1 MACPRPILKRPA
13 TTPSPPSLRPS
24 NHDRD
29 RNNYAVH
36 FPPSPTLTRTFSVYS
51 ASCYDRS
58 PIVVGPNTC
67 ALPERGC
74 PGRTYTLEESN
85 RKCISTSPK
94 RSISKG
100 RHLHPR
106 SIGNT
111 TGLGLLF
118 AGDEACEVPIGD
130 QHPSNLLPPLVFDLS
145 SSESDE
151 SDGLFSPLSHHS
163 NIPFA
168 PSPLIQDPLDDSYPC
183 TTPVYVK
190 DAPKQRKRVRSPSRR
205 PRRREPDDTDDEST
219 ASRSSWTKYKN
230 FSDKSLKPCNLALP
244 DEGCFG
250 GF

>member
-13 TTPSPPSLRPS
+13 TAPNPSPPSLRPS

-58 PIVVGPNTC
+58 PIVVGPNSC

-85 RKCISTSPK
+85 RKCITTSSK
-94 RSISKG
+94 LSVSKG

-106 SIGNT
+106 SIGGA
-111 TGLGLLF
+111 TGLDLF
-118 AGDEACEVPIGD
+118 AGDEAHDD
-130 QHPSNLLPPLVFDLS
+130 QHLLPPLVLDLS

-151 SDGLFSPLSHHS
+151 SDGLFSPLSYHS
-163 NIPFA
+163 NISFTTT
-168 PSPLIQDPLDDSYPC
+168 PLIRDPLDDSYPC
-183 TTPVYVK
+183 TTPVYTK
-190 DAPKQRKRVRSPSRR
+190 DTPKQRKRVRSPSRR
-205 PRRREPDDTDDEST
+205 SRRREPDDTDDESA

-230 FSDKSLKPCNLALP
+230 LSDKSLKSCNLALP